1 MSGGI
6 ALSSIELLIS
16 KPDAGLVTTSMVR
29 FLALTSVCK
38 DGRVAGME
46 PPWGMLV
53 GGFIVDASGAATA
66 ADSPLAPL
74 LSSSPK
80 MLMM

>member
-1 MSGGI
+1 
-6 ALSSIELLIS
+6 LSSIELLIS

-66 ADSPLAPL
+66 AATAADSPLAPL